1 MTRAAKG
8 AAPVAPDR
16 CTRCQTAPP
25 SRQDGLCEAC
35 AINRTHD
42 PSATRKPSRTAARR
56 SQGRVPLT
64 VWLTPE
70 QRIRLAWIRN
80 EDGHDYATII
90 GCAIDQEWEERSQDG
105 P

>member
-8 AAPVAPDR
+8 AAQVAPVR

-35 AINRTHD
+35 ALNRTYD
-42 PSATRKPSRTAARR
+42 PPARR
-56 SQGRVPLT
+56 SRSQTAASRRAQGLVPVT
-64 VWLTPE
+64 VWLTGR
-70 QRIRLAWIRN
+70 QRDRLAWIRN

-90 GCAIDQEWEERSQDG
+90 GCAIDQEWEERNSM
-105 P
+105 